1 MGRAV
6 QAGVLGATVLL
17 GAAAPSTAA
26 PSLAAPGHAPPR
38 TQAGR
43 AVEDLRPPGWVWP
56 FAAVRV
62 VRPFV
67 APPHDYGAGHRGID
81 VAGEV
86 GAPVRTPAA
95 GTVAYVGDIAGRGI
109 LTIDHGGGLV
119 TTFEPVDSGLAVGA
133 AVSRGD
139 EVARLALGGHAEPS
153 SLHFG
158 VRRDGAYINPMLLL
172 DGVPRAVLLPCC

>member
-6 QAGVLGATVLL
+6 QAGLLGATVLL

-26 PSLAAPGHAPPR
+26 PIFAPPADAPSR
-38 TQAGR
+38 AQAGR
-43 AVEDLRPPGWVWP
+43 VVEDLRLRGWVWP
-56 FAAVRV
+56 FTAVRV
-62 VRPFV
+62 VRPYL

-81 VAGEV
+81 IAGEV
-86 GAPVRTPAA
+86 GAPVRAPAA
-95 GTVAYVGDIAGRGI
+95 GIVAFVGDIAGRGI

-133 AVSRGD
+133 AVSRA
-139 EVARLALGGHAEPS
+139 EAVATLALGGHAEPA

-172 DGVPRAVLLPCC
+172 HGVPRAVLLPCC